1 MGHVPSHRLRSP
13 VVTRIVPGLLES
25 QLLRTYVLPHL
36 SPVSPIRAIALLA
49 DIGLPGLCLHSCASQ
64 LAHLRIRSPGLLES
78 QLLRTTCSRTCRRY
92 PQSGLSPYLRISACP
107 AYVCTAVQASLPIC
121 ASAVRGFQRYIISG
135 SFLVNNRKLA
145 SFLYSRGLISSSMV
159 LRSLAMH

>member
-1 MGHVPSHRLRSP
+1 MC
-13 VVTRIVPGLLES
+13 
-25 QLLRTYVLPHL
+25 LRTGSAHLWLHELFRGSLKASCSALTCSRTCRRYPQSGL
-36 SPVSPIRAIALLA
+36 SPYLRISACPAYVCTAVQASLPI
-49 DIGLPGLCLHSCASQ
+49 CASAVRGS
-64 LAHLRIRSPGLLES
+64 LKASCSAL
-78 QLLRTTCSRTCRRY
+78 TCSRTCRRY